1 LYIINHMYRIY
12 MPVDLVIAITH
23 NKMRRRNAERE
34 REREQKA
41 EIVKRENRESR
52 EKINNSGNVKL
63 HKCLD
68 IFRLW

>member
-1 LYIINHMYRIY
+1 MYRIY

>member
-1 LYIINHMYRIY
+1 MYRIY

-23 NKMRRRNAERE
+23 DKMRRRNAERE

-52 EKINNSGNVKL
+52 EKINNSDNVKL

>member
-1 LYIINHMYRIY
+1 MYRIY

-23 NKMRRRNAERE
+23 DKMRRRRNAERERE

-41 EIVKRENRESR
+41 EIVKRENRESC
-52 EKINNSGNVKL
+52 EKINNSDNVKL

>member
-1 LYIINHMYRIY
+1 MYRIY

-23 NKMRRRNAERE
+23 DKMRRRRNAERERE

-52 EKINNSGNVKL
+52 EKIAHSDNVKL
-63 HKCLD
+63 HKWLD

>member
-1 LYIINHMYRIY
+1 MYRIY

-23 NKMRRRNAERE
+23 DKMRRRRNAE

-52 EKINNSGNVKL
+52 EKIDNSDNVKL

>member
-1 LYIINHMYRIY
+1 MYRIY

-23 NKMRRRNAERE
+23 DKMRRRRNAE

-52 EKINNSGNVKL
+52 EKINNSYNVKL

>member
-1 LYIINHMYRIY
+1 MYRIY

-23 NKMRRRNAERE
+23 DKMRRRRRNAE

-52 EKINNSGNVKL
+52 EKIDNSDNVKL

>member
-1 LYIINHMYRIY
+1 MYRIY

-23 NKMRRRNAERE
+23 DKMRRRRNAE

-52 EKINNSGNVKL
+52 EKINNSDNVKL